1 MLNKTFHNLLIGL
14 SFLIIC
20 SCEKQEKRPPVPEK
34 TDRIVSM
41 APSITEC
48 IFAIGGGKRVVGV
61 TTFCNYPETADAL
74 PKIGGYTDANYE
86 MIYTLKPDLAIMLH
100 EHYAAAERL
109 TALDIPYIKVD
120 TSTIPAI
127 FETLRTL
134 GEVIHTEPAAQKEID
149 RLHQRITEIQSIT
162 KDAPKRKVLVSI
174 GRNMGSGGLTDV
186 YVAGKN
192 TLYNEMLELI
202 GSENVYSG
210 SMDYA
215 RLSHE
220 GIMRLEPDV
229 IIDLIPDL
237 ESSRNLNLEDVRR
250 EWDILKNV
258 TAVKN
263 GEVHVFGG
271 DYVCVPGPR
280 FVLTLENIAKA
291 VHPECFKENK

>member
-1 MLNKTFHNLLIGL
+1 
-14 SFLIIC
+14 
-20 SCEKQEKRPPVPEK
+20 
-34 TDRIVSM
+34 M

-48 IFAIGGGKRVVGV
+48 VFAMGEGERVVGV
-61 TTFCNYPETADAL
+61 TTFCNYPAAADAL

-86 MIYTLKPDLAIMLH
+86 MIYTLKPDLAVMLE

-109 TALDIPYIKVD
+109 AALNIPYIKVD

-127 FETLRTL
+127 FQTLRTL
-134 GEVIHTEPAAQKEID
+134 GEVFHSEEAATRQIEQLQERIAEIKE
-149 RLHQRITEIQSIT
+149 LTSN
-162 KDAPKRKVLVSI
+162 APKRRVLVSI
-174 GRNMGSGGLTDV
+174 GRNMGTGGLTDI
-186 YVAGKN
+186 YVAGKH

-202 GSENVYSG
+202 GAENVYSG
-210 SMDYA
+210 SMEYA

-237 ESSRNLNLEDVRR
+237 ESARNVNLEEVRR

-280 FVLTLENIAKA
+280 FVLTFENIAKA
-291 VHPECFKENK
+291 VYPECFRTDRPGKIRSEDEAKKRQRIGNNLGDES

>member
-1 MLNKTFHNLLIGL
+1 
-14 SFLIIC
+14 
-20 SCEKQEKRPPVPEK
+20 
-34 TDRIVSM
+34 M

-48 IFAIGGGKRVVGV
+48 IFAIGAGDRVVGV
-61 TTFCNYPETADAL
+61 TKFCNFPDAAVSL

-86 MIYTLKPDLAIMLH
+86 MIYTLKPDVAIMLH

-109 TALDIPYIKVD
+109 GALGIPHIKVD

-134 GEVIHTEPAAQKEID
+134 GTVFHTEDVAEMEIE
-149 RLHQRITEIQSIT
+149 RLQQRISEIQTIT

-186 YVAGKN
+186 YVAGIL

-202 GSENVYSG
+202 GAENVYSG
-210 SMDYA
+210 SMEYA
-215 RLSHE
+215 KLSHE
-220 GIMRLEPDV
+220 AIMRLDPDV

-237 ESSRNLNLEDVRR
+237 ETSLNLKPNEVRQ
-250 EWDILKNV
+250 EWNILKNV

-271 DYVCVPGPR
+271 DYVCIPGPR
-280 FVLTLENIAKA
+280 FVLTFENIARA
-291 VHPECFKENK
+291 IYPEYFRTDKTRQTRSGNNVGAE

>member
-1 MLNKTFHNLLIGL
+1 MNNNFTKSSLFFIALLL
-14 SFLIIC
+14 C
-20 SCEKQEKRPPVPEK
+20 SCGKQPSTLPLPEK
-34 TDRIVSM
+34 AVRVISM

-48 IFAIGGGKRVVGV
+48 IFSIGGGERVVGV
-61 TTFCNYPETADAL
+61 TTFCNYPKATDAL

-86 MIYTLKPDLAIMLH
+86 MIYSLKPDLAILLN
-100 EHYAAAERL
+100 EHFAAAERL
-109 TALDIPYIKVD
+109 AALDIPHIRVD

-134 GEVIHTEPAAQKEID
+134 GEVLRTENEAEKEIG
-149 RLHQRITEIQSIT
+149 RLQHRMDEIKTLTQE
-162 KDAPKRKVLVSI
+162 APKRRVLISI

-186 YVAGKN
+186 YVAGKQ

-202 GSENVYSG
+202 GAENVYSG
-210 SMDYA
+210 SMEYA

-220 GIMRLEPDV
+220 GIMRLGPDV

-237 ESSRNLNLEDVRR
+237 ESSINLNLEEVRR

-263 GEVHVFGG
+263 DEVHVFGG

-280 FVLTLENIAKA
+280 FVLTFENIAKA
-291 VHPECFKENK
+291 VYPECFKEKE